1 MSAFDQSDRAPVAF
15 SRTSLWRRLVL
26 RQLGEGV
33 ASRGALEPAT
43 GKGRIGCARSSSFC
57 SCSQLAP
64 PQANRPE
71 PPLTGRR
78 RLNGPSVPSAPLS
91 ARNSRVA
98 AAQSSVPRARP
109 RSVSPAVAPS
119 TPAGDSYAW
128 KTRAVRAS
136 DLSVDELAHWDC
148 WGFHGELEHVNRPV
162 PDSTPEAAMDD
173 CCRRRASSSGTS
185 RGTSGSGKPAS
196 GAPGRLG

>member
-91 ARNSRVA
+91 ARHPRVA

-109 RSVSPAVAPS
+109 RSVSPAVAPWTS
-119 TPAGDSYAW
+119 AGCTYAR

-136 DLSVDELAHWDC
+136 EWVTGLSKTTRLLRKCLDGLLGD
-148 WGFHGELEHVNRPV
+148 GELVEQPGLRGARMMCLP
-162 PDSTPEAAMDD
+162 PEV
-173 CCRRRASSSGTS
+173 S
-185 RGTSGSGKPAS
+185 
-196 GAPGRLG
+196 

>member
-1 MSAFDQSDRAPVAF
+1 MDRRRRGRECVRPVRPGARGLLTDF
-15 SRTSLWRRLVL
+15 ALEEARPPPA
-26 RQLGEGV
+26 GEGV
-33 ASRGALEPAT
+33 ASRGALERAT

-64 PQANRPE
+64 PQRNRPE

-136 DLSVDELAHWDC
+136 ELSVDELAHWDC
-148 WGFHGELEHVNRPV
+148 WGSH
-162 PDSTPEAAMDD
+162 
-173 CCRRRASSSGTS
+173 
-185 RGTSGSGKPAS
+185 RG
-196 GAPGRLG
+196 LGHEN